1 MVNRRKFLKSAGAIG
16 TVGLTGTAGCIG
28 TLGGSGGG
36 SGTEEVN
43 FLLSPAE
50 SDVDVQKQYKPLFDY
65 LEEEAD
71 VTIKSNVAK
80 DYAAVLQALKSGQA
94 DIADAAPAV
103 AIAGKKE
110 DATDIMGIRV
120 AYGAAKYFS
129 FLTTKN
135 SYDVSEVSDLKGE
148 TIAFADPLSTSGS
161 LFPLYMLSKAG
172 LDVGDA
178 PQGDAKDFT
187 GQWSDHSTARETLIN
202 RDPVK
207 AAGTGAFSTIAHV
220 PKDQLPKRVKDINP
234 SVDDAGS
241 KDPQLDL
248 LQASDP
254 IPRAPILARRDWESD
269 KRDSVRKALLDAEE
283 SDLVDEDA
291 EEKLWFTGVT
301 KGDISDYDPVQS
313 VLDELGLEFGD
324 L

>member
-1 MVNRRKFLKSAGAIG
+1 MANRRKFLKSTGAIG

-28 TLGGSGGG
+28 TLGGGGG
-36 SGTEEVN
+36 SGSEEVN

-110 DATDIMGIRV
+110 EATDIMGIRV

-129 FLTTKN
+129 FLTTKS
-135 SYDVSEVSDLKGE
+135 SYDISELGDLEGE

-178 PQGDAKDFT
+178 PQGDAADFT
-187 GQWSDHSTARETLIN
+187 GQWSDHSTARETLVN

-207 AAGTGAFSTIAHV
+207 AAGTGAFSAISHV
-220 PKDQLPKRVKDINP
+220 PKDQLPQRVKDINP

-241 KDPQLDL
+241 EDPQLDL

-269 KRDSVRKALLDAEE
+269 KRDGVRKALLDAEK
-283 SDLVDEDA
+283 SDLIDEDA
-291 EEKLWFTGVT
+291 EEELWFTGVT
-301 KGDISDYDPVQS
+301 EGSMSDYDPVQE

>member
-1 MVNRRKFLKSAGAIG
+1 MANRRDFIKTTGALGTIG
-16 TVGLTGTAGCIG
+16 LTAGCV
-28 TLGGSGGG
+28 GGLAGDQ
-36 SGTEEVN
+36 TPEVN
-43 FLLSPAE
+43 FILSPAE
-50 SDVDVQKQYKPLFDY
+50 SDVDVQKQYKPLFSY
-65 LEEEAD
+65 LEDEAD
-71 VTIKSNVAK
+71 VSITSSVAK

-103 AIAGKKE
+103 AIAGDNE
-110 DATDIMGIRV
+110 GATDVMGIRV

-129 FLTTKN
+129 FITTLPDYGFE
-135 SYDVSEVSDLKGE
+135 SLEDLKGE
-148 TIAFADPLSTSGS
+148 TIAFADALSTSGS

-178 PQGDAKDFT
+178 PQGEPKDFD

-220 PKDQLPKRVKDINP
+220 PKEQLPERVKELNP

-241 KDPQLDL
+241 EDPQLDL

-254 IPRAPILARRDWESD
+254 IPRAPILARRDWEAD
-269 KRDSVRKALLDAEE
+269 VRGDVREALLNAEE
-283 SDLVDEDA
+283 DDLVDENA
-291 EEKLWFTGVT
+291 EEELWFSGVQE
-301 KGDISDYDPVQS
+301 GDVSDYDPVQA
-313 VLDELGLEFGD
+313 VMDELGLELGQV
-324 L
+324 